1 MFYTHCWHNYFV
13 DVINYNYWL
22 VFLEKT
28 DYLQQLSTHGK
39 TVTGQG
45 FSWSKRPK
53 GRGRCISLGQ
63 CYQTKPKFWPPCQDL
78 GHNFGVKT
86 RWGQSQTRPKFGLKA
101 EARRLRQRPLLQ
113 GRGQARPRPKVWPLR
128 RGWGQNCS
136 MEARWRGNFGIDY
149 QGHTWPKFWL
159 QGQTKVLT

>member
-45 FSWSKRPK
+45 FSWSKRQK
-53 GRGRCISLGQ
+53 
-63 CYQTKPKFWPPCQDL
+63 
-78 GHNFGVKT
+78 V
-86 RWGQSQTRPKFGLKA
+86 
-101 EARRLRQRPLLQ
+101 EADAL
-113 GRGQARPRPKVWPLR
+113 A
-128 RGWGQNCS
+128 
-136 MEARWRGNFGIDY
+136 
-149 QGHTWPKFWL
+149 
-159 QGQTKVLT
+159 